1 MSILVTGGAGYVGS
15 LTVAA
20 LQQRGDPVVILDD
33 LSTGHRDAVAPSLPF
48 YQGDIADQALVT
60 EIVRKHDVTQVIHFA
75 AYSLVGASVADP
87 ASYFTNNTAGALS
100 LFDALRRCN
109 VKNIVFSSTAAT
121 YGEPRTTPIDEDHPK
136 APTNPYGLSKYFVE
150 QILDTFDQA
159 YGMTHVAL
167 RYFNACGA
175 SETRG
180 EDHSPETHLIP
191 LILQVASGQ
200 RPAVSIFGNDYPT
213 PDGTCIRDYI
223 HVEDLAAAHLAALD
237 YLHRGGISQKINL
250 GNGKGFSVREVIDT
264 ARSVTGHPIPEIIV
278 PRRAGDP
285 SILIASAARAQAIL
299 DWAPRYALRPI
310 IKSAWAWHQSRP
322 YGYDDRGARRT
333 IT

>member
-1 MSILVTGGAGYVGS
+1 MNILVTGGAGYVGS

-20 LQQRGDPVVILDD
+20 LRQRGDSVVVLDN
-33 LSTGHRDAVAPSLPF
+33 LSTGHRDAVASSLPF
-48 YQGDIADQALVT
+48 YQGDIADQALIT
-60 EIVRKHDVTQVIHFA
+60 DIVRKHDITQVIHFA
-75 AYSLVGASVADP
+75 AFSLVGASVADP
-87 ASYFTNNTAGALS
+87 ASYFTNNTAGALC

-121 YGEPRTTPIDEDHPK
+121 YGEPRYTPIDEDHPK
-136 APTNPYGLSKYFVE
+136 APNNPYGLSKYFVE

-175 SETRG
+175 SKTLG

-200 RPAVSIFGNDYPT
+200 RTGVSIFGDDYPT

-237 YLHRGGISQKINL
+237 YLNRGGISQKINL
-250 GNGKGFSVREVIDT
+250 GNGKGYSVREVIDT
-264 ARSVTGHPIPEIIV
+264 ARSVTGHAIPEIIA

-285 SILIASAARAQAIL
+285 SILIASATRAHAIL
-299 DWAPRYALRPI
+299 DWAPRHALRPI
-310 IKSAWAWHQSRP
+310 IKSAWAWHKSHP
-322 YGYDDRGARRT
+322 DGYNDRG
-333 IT
+333 